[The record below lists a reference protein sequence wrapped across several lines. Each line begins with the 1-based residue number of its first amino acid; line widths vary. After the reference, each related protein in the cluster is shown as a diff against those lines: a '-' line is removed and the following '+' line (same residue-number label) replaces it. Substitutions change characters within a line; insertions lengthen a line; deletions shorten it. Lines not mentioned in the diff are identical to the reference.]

1 MRNSALKKAFHQINI
16 YCILTILVPNMVFF
30 ARHRRLLV
38 VALLALHIMEVAP
51 FTDLDDAILMIV
63 AIRTLRVDREPTPRA

>member
-1 MRNSALKKAFHQINI
+1 
-16 YCILTILVPNMVFF
+16 MVFF

>member
-1 MRNSALKKAFHQINI
+1 
-16 YCILTILVPNMVFF
+16 MVFF
-30 ARHRRLLV
+30 ARHRHLLV